1 MLLITVTC
9 ESHIERHYLGLQEEE
24 PEEASIVPRLW
35 RSTQQK
41 RAHSAE
47 SDADIRR
54 SPDLESRDSKS
65 ASRIPAPQGSP
76 VPSASSPPARK
87 SPASKLRIAQKGLQ
101 DAERPPD
108 LIKAHGGGPI
118 GDCRDSMCAGSAV
131 TSTFISLG
139 DVLRG
144 TPLSSASSH
153 PGQSPGPPNSGAGI
167 RPRGA
172 TGEQEGAESA
182 SSVSPSGSRRT
193 RSGYMPVKL
202 QDLAQIGQQA
212 GENTGLLFLHVCT
225 MHECPVVV

>member
-1 MLLITVTC
+1 M
-9 ESHIERHYLGLQEEE
+9 RHYLGLQED
-24 PEEASIVPRLW
+24 EAKDDSIVPRLW

-41 RAHSAE
+41 RPHSAE

-54 SPDLESRDSKS
+54 SPDRDSCDSKS
-65 ASRIPAPQGSP
+65 PSRIPKPQGSP
-76 VPSASSPPARK
+76 VPSISNSPARK
-87 SPASKLRIAQKGLQ
+87 SPASKLRMAQKGLQ

-108 LIKAHGGGPI
+108 LIKAHAGGPI
-118 GDCRDSMCAGSAV
+118 SDCRDSTCEGTAV

-144 TPLSSASSH
+144 TPLSGTGSI
-153 PGQSPGPPNSGAGI
+153 PGQNSGAGAKQ
-167 RPRGA
+167 RGV
-172 TGEQEGAESA
+172 TGEQQGAESA

-212 GENTGLLFLHVCT
+212 GEHTGLMSCT
-225 MHECPVVV
+225 FTSCRHAL